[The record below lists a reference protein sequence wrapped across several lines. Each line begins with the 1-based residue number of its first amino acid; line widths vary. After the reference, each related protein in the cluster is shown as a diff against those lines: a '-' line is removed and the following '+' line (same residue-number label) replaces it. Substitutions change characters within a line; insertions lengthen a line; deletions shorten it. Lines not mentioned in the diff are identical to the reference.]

1 MNDKT
6 PLDITAGFIAFGT
19 IVELLP
25 AIASILTIVWMAI
38 RIVETDTIQ
47 KLLRRKK

>member
-19 IVELLP
+19 IVEMLP

-47 KLLRRKK
+47 KLLRKKK

>member
-19 IVELLP
+19 IVEMLP